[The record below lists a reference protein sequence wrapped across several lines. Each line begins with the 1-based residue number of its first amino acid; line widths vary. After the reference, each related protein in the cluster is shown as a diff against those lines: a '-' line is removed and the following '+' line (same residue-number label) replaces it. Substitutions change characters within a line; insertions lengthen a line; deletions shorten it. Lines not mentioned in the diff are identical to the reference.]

1 MSTIID
7 KIEQLKSIKKQ
18 IKKAINNRGGN
29 VGDDFSTY
37 SKAILDVLAPDTD
50 PDKRPDYIYKEY
62 LRIRSKNFTD
72 FNSLFRDDFAYMAP
86 TKELL
91 MVIEELDT
99 SNVTDMNSIYCGCEQ
114 IKQLELIW
122 WNTRLVEDMGYMF
135 MNCINLELLDLTGWD
150 TSRCKN
156 MRSMFSGCGIKSL
169 DLSSFNTINV
179 ENMNKMFYWCD
190 YLETLN
196 ISSFNTSNVLD
207 VLGMF
212 AYCKSLTEIK
222 GELDLSSCKSGL
234 YSKTTNDSIFHECNN
249 LKTVHLKNI
258 YKYSTMSNSDKWS
271 IDLSYTKLTDKCL
284 REIIDELPNLADK
297 GILNNTAI
305 ILYLPKSHKL
315 SSDDIQKAL
324 DKGWRVR

>member
-50 PDKRPDYIYKEY
+50 PNKRPDYIYKEY

-72 FNSLFRDDFAYMAP
+72 FADLFRDDFAYMAP

-99 SNVTDMNSIYCGCEQ
+99 SNVTDMNSTYCGCEQ

-135 MNCINLELLDLTGWD
+135 MNCINLELLDLDGWD
-150 TSRCKN
+150 TSSCKN
-156 MRSMFSGCGIKSL
+156 MRSMFSGCSIKSL

-179 ENMNKMFYWCD
+179 ENMNKMFHWCD
-190 YLETLN
+190 CLVTLN

-234 YSKTTNDSIFHECNN
+234 YSSTTNDSIFHECNN

-258 YKYSTMSNSDKWS
+258 YKYSTMTKNEKWS

-297 GILNNTAI
+297 GITNNTVIA
-305 ILYLPKSHKL
+305 LYLPKSHKL
-315 SSDDIQKAL
+315 SSDDIQKVY
-324 DKGWRVR
+324 DKGWVVR